1 MINRNTKTKNKK
13 SYIILAIIIALVV
26 LGAVAY
32 LNRNAIVLIVKP
44 NNQAT
49 PGSNQN
55 APKEADD
62 KPQSEAKTR
71 QEQASQTQ
79 TSSGTINP
87 QITSITQDTNSV
99 YVRAIVDG
107 VKDGNCTLK
116 MQRSGSSD
124 IIKTA
129 PVAQVTSYYACQG
142 FNIAKSEIKTK
153 GEWSVVVQ
161 FSNSQGSGQAEDK
174 INVN

>member
-1 MINRNTKTKNKK
+1 MVGFILLCLLSYVGYNYYHNRQ
-13 SYIILAIIIALVV
+13 SS
-26 LGAVAY
+26 
-32 LNRNAIVLIVKP
+32 
-44 NNQAT
+44 NQVT

-55 APKEADD
+55 APNEDDD
-62 KPQSEAKTR
+62 KPQTEAKTR
-71 QEQASQTQ
+71 QDQASQSQ
-79 TSSGTINP
+79 TISGTINP
-87 QITSITQDTNSV
+87 QITSTSQDANSV

-116 MQRSGSSD
+116 MQHKGDSD
-124 IIKTA
+124 IIRTA
-129 PVAQVTSYYACQG
+129 PVAPVTSYYACQG
-142 FNIAKSEIKTK
+142 FNISKSEIKTK